1 MATITLHKSKFD
13 GFASVLDKLCSNF
26 GNYDST
32 MSDLKRTAGA
42 VDSSTCNL
50 EDVINDIADSQ
61 DSKEEKVKRAKELN
75 NKLSTFVNAAV
86 QHEKDAAAEIKKEKN
101 DFYKKYEYLKP
112 DCEKSLLE
120 RIGEW
125 VSSVG
130 KAIAKWVAD
139 NIIAII
145 VAAVIIIAAILIV
158 VFAPAICAIAA
169 VIVAALSALM
179 GIADIVCTIITG
191 MDIGEWAESKG
202 WHVFSQIWKGA
213 SWGFAIA
220 GIILPIGAMGTA
232 GKNAAKEALKHP
244 FKSLGSMFK
253 DGFKGIKLGLTGL
266 KDTFVKDGFKAG
278 MKAIGGGLGKT
289 ALSLLGFD
297 DLKNGFNLTKA
308 VFQGKS
314 FNQIDN
320 MCMKMLGLGGATKL
334 AGSGKDQYGNLIE
347 LNSDEL
353 GTAVTKGD
361 LGYAEKGIFAN
372 DSASF
377 SQMDFEYN
385 PAAGSDAANALTDL
399 RNGTT
404 TSGGSVYN
412 DMRNDFFTSV
422 KGDEALS
429 KNLMDKTGV
438 DISTIANEKDL
449 SKALE
454 NNGFILNT
462 NISNADGKAV
472 VDVVPRWSYK
482 ATDGYRNYGNAM
494 QVLSKD
500 TVNSYYAGKAVHDY
514 NNYIKTVQSM
524 KGSDI
529 VKDIVK
535 MTWDNTVSPNTIP
548 AGVIHTAIAGS
559 D

>member
-112 DCEKSLLE
+112 DCEKTLLE

-130 KAIAKWVAD
+130 KAIAEWIAD

-191 MDIGEWAESKG
+191 MDIGDWAESKG

-213 SWGFAIA
+213 SFGLMVA

-244 FKSLGSMFK
+244 FKSLGGMFK

-266 KDTFVKDGFKAG
+266 KDTFLKDGFKAG
-278 MKAIGGGLGKT
+278 MKAIGKGLGGT
-289 ALSLLGFD
+289 ALKILGFD
-297 DLKNGFNLTKA
+297 DIKNGVNLTKA
-308 VFQGKS
+308 FFQGKS

-320 MCMKMLGLGGATKL
+320 MCMKMLGLGGATRL
-334 AGSGKDQYGNLIE
+334 AGDGGKDRYGNLIDI
-347 LNSDEL
+347 NSTDLDNAVSNNNL
-353 GTAVTKGD
+353 GFKEG
-361 LGYAEKGIFAN
+361 GIFGN
-372 DSASF
+372 DSGSF

-429 KNLMDKTGV
+429 KNLMDTTGV

-462 NISNADGKAV
+462 TISNADGKAM
-472 VDVVPRWSYK
+472 VDVVPRWSFK
-482 ATDGYRNYGNAM
+482 ATDGYGNYGAGMRILN
-494 QVLSKD
+494 QGD
-500 TVNSYYAGKAVHDY
+500 VNSRYASRA
-514 NNYIKTVQSM
+514 
-524 KGSDI
+524 
-529 VKDIVK
+529 
-535 MTWDNTVSPNTIP
+535 
-548 AGVIHTAIAGS
+548 
-559 D
+559 